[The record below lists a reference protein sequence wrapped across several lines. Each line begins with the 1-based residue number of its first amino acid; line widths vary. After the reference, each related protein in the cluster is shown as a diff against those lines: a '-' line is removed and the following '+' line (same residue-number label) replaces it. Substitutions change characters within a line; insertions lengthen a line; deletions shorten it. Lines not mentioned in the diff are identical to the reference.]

1 VKLFRLL
8 MLPANKICD
17 RLSLTD
23 ENERGV
29 VRMLVNT
36 LFWTTIGV
44 FVVWIL

>member
-1 VKLFRLL
+1 MKLFQLL
-8 MLPANKICD
+8 MFPANRICD
-17 RLSLTD
+17 SLGLID

-44 FVVWIL
+44 FIVWIF